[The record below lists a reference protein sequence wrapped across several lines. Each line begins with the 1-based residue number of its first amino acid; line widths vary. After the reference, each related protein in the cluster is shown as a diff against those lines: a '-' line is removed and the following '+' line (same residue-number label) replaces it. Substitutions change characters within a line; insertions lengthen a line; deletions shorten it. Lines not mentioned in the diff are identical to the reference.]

1 MKFDSKKHMAQAL
14 LEGRRFKNKAGTLL
28 HYDESKPYSPFR
40 IGEVSASAQWDSY
53 NEDIWEEVPRP
64 VINGAW
70 DLCQRSAEAATTTIA
85 DALEDIM
92 RGVAPTTNTLYE
104 WMYHE
109 RETDD
114 WVISKYLL
122 DELSADVFF
131 GDAPYRKTGRSWEV
145 PV

>member
-1 MKFDSKKHMAQAL
+1 LYKD
-14 LEGRRFKNKAGTLL
+14 
-28 HYDESKPYSPFR
+28 
-40 IGEVSASAQWDSY
+40 
-53 NEDIWEEVPRP
+53 DIWEEVTSSSVP

-70 DLCQRSAEAATTTIA
+70 DLCQRSAEAATTTIE

-92 RGVAPTTNTLYE
+92 RGVAPTTNTMYE

-122 DELSADVFF
+122 DEITADIFF
-131 GDAPYRKTGRSWEV
+131 GEAPHRKTGRSWEV